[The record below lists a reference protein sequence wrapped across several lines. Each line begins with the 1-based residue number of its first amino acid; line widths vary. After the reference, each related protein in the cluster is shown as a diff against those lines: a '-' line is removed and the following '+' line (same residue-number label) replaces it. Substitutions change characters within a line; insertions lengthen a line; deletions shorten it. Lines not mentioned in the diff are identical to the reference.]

1 MIEIFRN
8 KFSPSYECTLTSELK
23 KYLMFFSF
31 FFVFFFLLLFFS
43 FKISLR
49 NGRNIS
55 ETCQCYYRI

>member
-31 FFVFFFLLLFFS
+31 FFFCLFFS